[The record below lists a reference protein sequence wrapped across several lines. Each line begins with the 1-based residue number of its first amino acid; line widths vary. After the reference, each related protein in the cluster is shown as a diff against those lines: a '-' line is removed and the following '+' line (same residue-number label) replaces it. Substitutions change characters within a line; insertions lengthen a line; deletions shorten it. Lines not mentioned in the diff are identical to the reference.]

1 MQKQYQNDWIHPSG
15 RSPHLIAHAWWQP
28 CLSLLWGSSSCAQ
41 PFALYI
47 SHQALVGTCCGLG
60 CKVPVEQ
67 GGQPAPASGGG
78 THESM
83 LPAPQDCD
91 LLHKQAKASCGQ
103 SKNYPGIPRG
113 DSGTVSAV
121 PSRMVMWG
129 EKIKGH
135 TTSVGGRNYDYFAD
149 RLALTAPELAGNLCQ
164 NNLTITVLLP
174 LALTQNYTVTEMMK
188 NYPVNCFNFK
198 T

>member
-1 MQKQYQNDWIHPSG
+1 MVAALFKPSLG
-15 RSPHLIAHAWWQP
+15 VEFLCPALCSVHLPSSPGGY
-28 CLSLLWGSSSCAQ
+28 LLWIGVQSA
-41 PFALYI
+41 
-47 SHQALVGTCCGLG
+47 CGAGRAACTSL
-60 CKVPVEQ
+60 
-67 GGQPAPASGGG
+67 GGG